1 MQYCAVTIIYL
12 PQVLRFWWSLLFF
25 TNYFCLYTMH
35 LKKKLLFFFL
45 LNCFVFGQSDTSMA
59 EYPTLT
65 SAGFS
70 SFSAS
75 PPVSA
80 QLSAYTAVDK
90 ALVLTPIRKGRKF
103 ASDASSSD
111 SLPKWYDMITNVP
124 MDAWMFAKHDVWN
137 PDNISHFLGIGS
149 LTGVLLTM
157 DDETW
162 QQSNKWYSSNGWI
175 TRSSIFFKEFGDG
188 RTQFGLAAGFAL
200 YGWLGSNARALRT
213 GSQIVEVVLGSGGVV
228 QVLKHM
234 TGRESPFVSTAPG
247 GKWRVFPNQIDY
259 HKHVPAFDAMPSG
272 HICTSVATFVLICED
287 YPECKS
293 WMVPLSCVLTAGIGV
308 GMVNTGIH
316 WYSDYPL
323 GIAIGYAFGKLVA
336 RRDQVIREDGEHS
349 SVVNYS
355 VSPYITALESGL
367 SLSVIF

>member
-1 MQYCAVTIIYL
+1 MGKLVII
-12 PQVLRFWWSLLFF
+12 LLFLCF
-25 TNYFCLYTMH
+25 TLHNQSLAAIP
-35 LKKKLLFFFL
+35 LKP
-45 LNCFVFGQSDTSMA
+45 FGTSI
-59 EYPTLT
+59 
-65 SAGFS
+65 SA
-70 SFSAS
+70 
-75 PPVSA
+75 
-80 QLSAYTAVDK
+80 
-90 ALVLTPIRKGRKF
+90 VLTNGTVPVCGQAGEEEVLLEDSTNHPLSIPG
-103 ASDASSSD
+103 AANISSVS
-111 SLPKWYDMITNVP
+111 SESKTQLAWYDMITNIP
-124 MDAWMFAKHDVWN
+124 TDAWLFAKHDVWN
-137 PDNISHFLGIGS
+137 AGNVSHFLGIGS

-162 QQSNKWYSSNGWI
+162 QQSNKWYSSNKWI

-200 YGWLGSNARALRT
+200 YGWIGRDTRALRT

-228 QVLKHM
+228 QILKHM

-247 GKWRVFPNQIDY
+247 GRWRVFPNQIDY

-272 HICTSVATFVLICED
+272 HICTSVATFVLICEN

-293 WMVPLSCVLTAGIGV
+293 WMVPMSCLLTAGIGV

-336 RRDQVIREDGEHS
+336 HREQYLHEDEAHS
-349 SVVNYS
+349 GTVNYS
-355 VSPYITALESGL
+355 VTPFVTALESGL
-367 SLSVIF
+367 SLNVEF